1 VTEVTG
7 TSSNAHTYRLLIVK
21 ELIRYCLAVFCE
33 SFCSSAAEEEEYE
46 AFRLTRQP
54 HLFQQRQRYDQTT
67 LFNTLIML
75 NFSVAAEAGGEL

>member
-54 HLFQQRQRYDQTT
+54 CLFLSHQPIHQETGC
-67 LFNTLIML
+67 
-75 NFSVAAEAGGEL
+75 AAEAGGEV

>member
-1 VTEVTG
+1 
-7 TSSNAHTYRLLIVK
+7 
-21 ELIRYCLAVFCE
+21 VFCE

-46 AFRLTRQP
+46 ALLRTRQP
-54 HLFQQRQRYDQTT
+54 PVFLQRQRHDQTT